1 MQIVIPM
8 SGIGKRFLDAGYT
21 DPKPLIKVDGKPIIE
36 HVLNLFPDEKNITFI
51 CNDKH
56 LHETDM
62 RKILKDIS
70 PSSKIFEV
78 PVEGRKGPVHAVSLV
93 FDKIK
98 DDDEVIVSYCDY
110 GTVWDYKKF
119 LKDTREKNC
128 QGAIACYK
136 GFHPHMLGSDNYAF
150 VKEKNNYM
158 IEIKEKQSF
167 TDDKMNEYA
176 SNGTYYF
183 QSGKIM
189 KKYFRKLVQKNISV
203 KGEYYVSMV
212 YNLMVKAN
220 LKINIF
226 EIQKMLQWG
235 TPYDLEIYKG
245 WSDYFYKL
253 KNCKRLVLKDNLET
267 TLILPMAG
275 KGSRFKKEGYQISK
289 PLLDVDGKPMV
300 VQAVNSLPDT
310 KNKIFVSQKS
320 YNIEKILKRYY
331 DNLKIIDIDYTT
343 KGQACSCQLALENL
357 DLEKPILISA
367 CDNGVY
373 YDVRKYNDLIFDESI
388 DVIVWSFR
396 NQQTSKN
403 NPNMYSWLDVDEENN
418 VKFVSSKNFIY
429 DDPLKTHA
437 IIGTF
442 FFRKAKYFAEGLRA
456 NYQKDIKTNDEFY
469 VDDVINRN
477 IEKGLKV
484 KVFEVENYIC
494 WGTPN
499 DYKTYNYWK
508 NYFN

>member
-1 MQIVIPM
+1 
-8 SGIGKRFLDAGYT
+8 
-21 DPKPLIKVDGKPIIE
+21 
-36 HVLNLFPDEKNITFI
+36 
-51 CNDKH
+51 
-56 LHETDM
+56 
-62 RKILKDIS
+62 
-70 PSSKIFEV
+70 
-78 PVEGRKGPVHAVSLV
+78 
-93 FDKIK
+93 
-98 DDDEVIVSYCDY
+98 
-110 GTVWDYKKF
+110 
-119 LKDTREKNC
+119 
-128 QGAIACYK
+128 
-136 GFHPHMLGSDNYAF
+136 
-150 VKEKNNYM
+150 
-158 IEIKEKQSF
+158 
-167 TDDKMNEYA
+167 
-176 SNGTYYF
+176 
-183 QSGKIM
+183 
-189 KKYFRKLVQKNISV
+189 
-203 KGEYYVSMV
+203 
-212 YNLMVKAN
+212 
-220 LKINIF
+220 
-226 EIQKMLQWG
+226 
-235 TPYDLEIYKG
+235 
-245 WSDYFYKL
+245 
-253 KNCKRLVLKDNLET
+253 VLKDNLET

>member
-1 MQIVIPM
+1 
-8 SGIGKRFLDAGYT
+8 
-21 DPKPLIKVDGKPIIE
+21 
-36 HVLNLFPDEKNITFI
+36 
-51 CNDKH
+51 
-56 LHETDM
+56 
-62 RKILKDIS
+62 
-70 PSSKIFEV
+70 
-78 PVEGRKGPVHAVSLV
+78 
-93 FDKIK
+93 
-98 DDDEVIVSYCDY
+98 
-110 GTVWDYKKF
+110 
-119 LKDTREKNC
+119 
-128 QGAIACYK
+128 
-136 GFHPHMLGSDNYAF
+136 
-150 VKEKNNYM
+150 
-158 IEIKEKQSF
+158 
-167 TDDKMNEYA
+167 
-176 SNGTYYF
+176 
-183 QSGKIM
+183 
-189 KKYFRKLVQKNISV
+189 
-203 KGEYYVSMV
+203 
-212 YNLMVKAN
+212 MVKDN
-220 LKINIF
+220 LKVNIF

-253 KNCKRLVLKDNLET
+253 KNCKRVVLKDNLET